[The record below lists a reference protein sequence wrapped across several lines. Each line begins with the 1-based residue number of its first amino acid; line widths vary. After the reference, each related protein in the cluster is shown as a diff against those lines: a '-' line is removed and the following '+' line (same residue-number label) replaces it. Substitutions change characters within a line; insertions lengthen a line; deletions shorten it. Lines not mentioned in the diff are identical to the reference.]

1 MSLIQTSTCLK
12 RQVKKHSWPPT
23 IFGIWISDLL
33 REITGPVHNLEH
45 LELQS
50 IWCVSMELWNPE
62 EMNSDRASTAS
73 VKARM
78 EAGSPDRLNRKHSG
92 AADSPVL
99 VFSPTK
105 QGVISIL
112 TAQFES
118 GAQSCFLHKLISS
131 LSIYC
136 YEFHST
142 TEVSHHDYFYRFIRV
157 SANTSV
163 QTQPTLHALHFTLTR
178 WV

>member
-33 REITGPVHNLEH
+33 RQITGPVHDLEH

-99 VFSPTK
+99 VFSPNEARRDQYTDCTVWK
-105 QGVISIL
+105 RGSVLLLTQTCIVIEHVMLWISQYNWSFTPWL
-112 TAQFES
+112 
-118 GAQSCFLHKLISS
+118 FL
-131 LSIYC
+131 
-136 YEFHST
+136 
-142 TEVSHHDYFYRFIRV
+142 
-157 SANTSV
+157 
-163 QTQPTLHALHFTLTR
+163 
-178 WV
+178 